1 MKILLLI
8 WTNNKQS
15 KNQKNKFLF
24 TVLVAEDNA
33 INSKLVRLQLL
44 ALGHTPVI
52 VSGVQALLDEIHAV
66 NYDLIFMDCQM
77 PVMDGSEATRRIRC
91 S

>member
-1 MKILLLI
+1 LLLI